1 MPAPLQVKL
10 TVEEDTTL
18 RELSLAE
25 GVPRR
30 TQQRAMAVR
39 LSGSGWRVGQIA
51 QHLQMHE
58 HTVRSAMQR
67 WERIGLYGLWE
78 KRRPGR
84 QPRWHTE
91 EVEAV
96 AGCLQEARSYTS
108 KQLCQKLADEHQVQL
123 SQRTMSRLLQKRGS
137 VGSDCA
143 TVLLSLSNRSMSSIN
158 ERTGKC

>member
-30 TQQRAMAVR
+30 NRQRAMAVR
-39 LSGSGWRVGQIA
+39 LSSSGWTVGQIA

-58 HTVRSAMQR
+58 HTVRSAMRR
-67 WERIGLYGLWE
+67 WESIGLYGLWE

-96 AGCLQEARSYTS
+96 AGWLQEARSYTS
-108 KQLCQKLADEHQVQL
+108 QQLCQKLADEHQVQL

-137 VGSDCA
+137 AGSDCA
-143 TVLLSLSNRSMSSIN
+143 TVLLPPSNRSMSSIN